1 MVVRPDRESGL
12 ATALRG
18 EYPSTTECGR
28 FVRVSKHYEEVQRA
42 LRQAGVEPGELS
54 AFLSE
59 ATSGDYDNLLLAAM
73 RWVDVR

>member
-1 MVVRPDRESGL
+1 M
-12 ATALRG
+12 
-18 EYPSTTECGR
+18 
-28 FVRVSKHYEEVQRA
+28 SKHYEEVQRA

-73 RWVDVR
+73 RWVGTEGLEPSLEAF